1 MDIPEGAGYIHTELQ
16 SLDNFLA
23 NHVSETIGQRLA
35 QTSTLSQIA
44 QIVTNLEHF
53 QVACPEL
60 ERTLNNL
67 RSAPHAAF
75 VYH

>member
-1 MDIPEGAGYIHTELQ
+1 MDIPEGTIYIHTELQ

-35 QTSTLSQIA
+35 QTSTLSRIA

-60 ERTLNNL
+60 EPLYREEGRL
-67 RSAPHAAF
+67 S
-75 VYH
+75 